1 MDQVTIAH
9 VTVEVR
15 RPQIWQRFL
24 AAVSGGAARVEW
36 GTEAAYGALRLR
48 EGKRDDLVALGL
60 GWTNPAAF
68 AAMLDRLQAAGT
80 TLASAELPG
89 ARQAFRAADP
99 AGNALELMLLDPAME
114 AAGWPV
120 GHVALADA
128 APGEMASFYAEA
140 IGFALHERLAMRLG
154 PLALEGGFLGTA
166 TRHHALAVL
175 NVPGRRRLN
184 HIMFEAPSVAE
195 VARLYDQAEQAGVPI
210 SLGLGQHPL
219 PDGTTSFYAA
229 APSGFDIEIGAGAAA
244 FVAPRE
250 PAASSVTSLWGH
262 RPSLRAKL
270 RIVRALALGGLRHR
284 AG

>member
-1 MDQVTIAH
+1 MDQITIAH

-15 RPQIWQRFL
+15 RPETWRRFL
-24 AAVSGGAARVEW
+24 AVVSGGAARVEW
-36 GTEAAYGALRLR
+36 GTESAHGALRLR

-60 GWTNPAAF
+60 GWTDPTAF
-68 AAMLDRLQAAGT
+68 AAALDRLRARGT
-80 TLASAELPG
+80 ALAPADLPG
-89 ARQAFRAADP
+89 ARRAFRAADP
-99 AGNALELMLLDPAME
+99 AGNALELMLLAPAPE

-128 APGEMASFYAEA
+128 APGEMVGFYAEA
-140 IGFALHERLAMRLG
+140 IGFTLHERLATKLG
-154 PLALEGGFLGTA
+154 PLALEGGFLGTTA
-166 TRHHALAVL
+166 RHHALAVL

-195 VARLYDQAEQAGVPI
+195 VARLLDQTKQAGVPI

-244 FVAPRE
+244 FVAPQA

-270 RIVRALALGGLRHR
+270 RIVGALALGGVRR
-284 AG
+284 RVG